1 MARFAPRRYARLL
14 IPLSTALLLILLL
27 GRAGSVFYTDT
38 LWFESLGYSSTFWTR
53 VIAELITRTSTT
65 LIAAALIFLNLWFV
79 ARRLGPVHV
88 RRRYGNLEI
97 AEQVPRRVVQI
108 GMFITALLTGLWLSD
123 VKFGGDR
130 SLSFLTFF
138 NQVSWGISDPLFNR
152 DLSYY
157 VFSLPVYLQVVD
169 FLLLIGFWSILLSV
183 LGYALV
189 GSLRWRANR
198 VQIDERP
205 RFHLAII
212 AAALVALLGVRLW
225 IGRYG
230 VLFQGTGFSDGVGYT
245 DVHARLP
252 GLRIIALLSIATAG
266 ALLYGAQRRSW
277 LPPTVAGILL
287 VLGALLLG
295 VAWPSFIQK
304 FRVEPNQFGRE
315 AAYIRWNMQ
324 FTRAAYG
331 IDSIERRQYAYRS
344 IQGRPVDPAALQRLP
359 LWDKDPLKTAFTQV
373 QSLYP
378 YYSFNDVDFDRYRS
392 GDGDAHV
399 AIGVREFNVAQMQ
412 ASARTWQTLHLNTN
426 FVRGVGAV
434 VAPANQKNV
443 QGEPVFW
450 LRNVN
455 PVEHSPA
462 APPEMQLTEPSV
474 YFGEQAEQY
483 LITGARTDAAA
494 RPEIESLIRGVP
506 ISSFLRVIAFSWR
519 FGDRNLL
526 FSGQLTDE
534 SKVIFRR
541 QIRERL
547 DGLAPFLLWD
557 RDPYPVIHEG
567 RIFWLVDGYSVTANY
582 PIARPLDIQDAGR
595 TRYLRN
601 SVKATIDAATG
612 AVRIYALDSGEPYLA
627 TYARTFR
634 GLIQPLSEMP
644 AALRAHL
651 RYPTFV
657 LRAQADMLEEYH
669 LATPEAFYAGQ
680 DVWQLPRERGA
691 QAGQPYSPIYT
702 TMSFEPDTPPE
713 FLLVAPFIANQRQ
726 NMTALMIARNDVER
740 YGQLIL
746 YELPR
751 DQQIPGPAQVESNI
765 EQDPTISPVL
775 TLWRQAGSNLDL
787 GQVRVVPLDSA
798 FVYVIPVFLAAA
810 GSPIPGLERVIV
822 SDGSRAA
829 MGSTIEEAVAN
840 LNSGAAPAPPSLP
853 QTQRAVTPALPS
865 VAEWP
870 TRALDLL
877 NDAERSL
884 QNRDWAGYGRRM
896 NELRALLEQLST
908 GQRRP

>member
-1 MARFAPRRYARLL
+1 MVRLAPRRSVRLL
-14 IPLSTALLLILLL
+14 IPLLTAVLLILLL
-27 GRAGSVFYTDT
+27 GRAGSGFYTDA
-38 LWFESLGYSSTFWTR
+38 LWYENLGYAGTFWTR
-53 VIAELITRTSTT
+53 VITEVIVRSVTT
-65 LIAAALIFLNLWFV
+65 LIAAAFVFFNLWIV
-79 ARRLGPVHV
+79 SRRLGPVHV

-97 AEQVPRRVVQI
+97 AEQIPRRAVQI
-108 GMFITALLTGLWLSD
+108 GILITSVLTGLWLSD

-130 SLSFLTFF
+130 ALSMLTFI
-138 NQVSWGISDPLFNR
+138 NRVSWDSTDPLFGR

-157 VFSLPVYLQVVD
+157 IFALPVFLQFLD

-189 GSLRWRANR
+189 GSLRWRSNR
-198 VQIDERP
+198 VQVDERP

-212 AAALVALLGVRLW
+212 AAALVALLGIRLW

-230 VLFQGTGFSDGVGYT
+230 VLFQGTGFSEGVGYT

-252 GLRIIALLSIATAG
+252 GLRIMALLAIITAG
-266 ALLYGAQRRSW
+266 ALVYGAQRRSK
-277 LPPTVAGILL
+277 LPPAIAAIVFG
-287 VLGALLLG
+287 LGALLLG

-315 AAYIRWNMQ
+315 ATYIRWNMQ

-331 IDSIERRQYAYRS
+331 IDSIVRQQYAYRS
-344 IQGRPVDPAALQRLP
+344 IQGRSIDAAALQPLP

-373 QSLYP
+373 QSLYR
-378 YYSFNDVDFDRYRS
+378 YYTFNDVDFDRYPS
-392 GDGDAHV
+392 GEARPHV
-399 AIGVREFNVAQMQ
+399 AISVREFSTAEMQ
-412 ASARTWQTLHLNTN
+412 ESARTWQTLHLNTN

-434 VAPANQKNV
+434 VVPANQKNV
-443 QGEPVFW
+443 QGEPVYW
-450 LRNVN
+450 VRNIN
-455 PVEHSPA
+455 PVEHAAA
-462 APPEMQLTEPSV
+462 APPEVQLTEPSIF
-474 YFGEQAEQY
+474 FGEQTDQY
-483 LITGARTDAAA
+483 LITGARTGDP
-494 RPEIESLIRGVP
+494 RPEIEASIRGVP
-506 ISSFLRVIAFSWR
+506 VSSFLRIIAFAWR

-534 SKVIFRR
+534 SKVVFRR
-541 QIRERL
+541 QLRERL
-547 DGLAPFLLWD
+547 NALAPFLLWD
-557 RDPYPVIHEG
+557 RDPYPVIYQG
-567 RIFWLVDGYSVTANY
+567 RIVWMIDGYSATSNY
-582 PIARPLDIQDAGR
+582 PIARPLDIPDAGR

-601 SVKATIDAATG
+601 SAKATIDAATG
-612 AVRIYALDSGEPYLA
+612 AVQIYAIDPSEPYLA

-634 GLIQPLSEMP
+634 GLIQPIAQMP
-644 AALRAHL
+644 AQLREHL
-651 RYPTFV
+651 RYPTFL

-669 LATPEAFYAGQ
+669 LPTAEAFYAGQ

-702 TMSFEPDTPPE
+702 TMSLEPGAPAE

-726 NMTALMIARNDVER
+726 NMTALMIARNDPDN
-740 YGQLIL
+740 YGQLLL
-746 YELPR
+746 YDLPR

-765 EQDPTISPVL
+765 EQDPSISPVL

-787 GQVRVVPLDSA
+787 GQVRVVPHDSA

-829 MGSTIEEAVAN
+829 MGATIEEAVAN
-840 LNSGAAPAPPSLP
+840 LNSGVAPAPP
-853 QTQRAVTPALPS
+853 QIQAVPHATPPALPPLS
-865 VAEWP
+865 EWP

-884 QNRDWAGYGRRM
+884 QSRDWAGYGRRM
-896 NELRALLEQLST
+896 NELRALLEQLSA
-908 GQRRP
+908 GQRRQ